1 MAGQMRRSAAS
12 DWDRQLRYDG
22 SGGITGLG
30 ELITCSG
37 STERLC
43 PAVFAKWHIPFIA
56 VSVMA
61 DRDMTP
67 DELERFEH
75 EVIHHEIEDSG
86 PASEPDAQDQP
97 QPERPVGIPVIPP
110 NPD

>member
-1 MAGQMRRSAAS
+1 MA
-12 DWDRQLRYDG
+12 
-22 SGGITGLG
+22 
-30 ELITCSG
+30 E
-37 STERLC
+37 
-43 PAVFAKWHIPFIA
+43 
-56 VSVMA
+56 
-61 DRDMTP
+61 RDMTP

-97 QPERPVGIPVIPP
+97 QPERPLGTRVIPP